1 MILNSCS
8 SSYFR
13 FLNYATMPEPLKN
26 YYNDAFFDLF
36 AVALAKTVP
45 AFNKKKFITAIYSN
59 EWKHFEL
66 KDRMHH
72 ICKVLHTILPPDYPK
87 AIRTIKNT
95 IKELRNIDRGEFNF
109 LYMFLPEYVEV
120 YGIDDFNESMKA
132 FEFITVFSSAEF
144 AVRPFLTKYPE
155 NMMKQMLV
163 WSKHKEPLVRRL
175 ASEGSRP
182 RLPWAMAVQYLKKDP
197 KPILPILKNLKNDP
211 SETVRRSVANNLNDI
226 AKDHPDIVLTIA
238 KKWLGKNE
246 NTDALVKHACRTLLK
261 QGNKTA
267 LHLFDVGGDHDI
279 SVSNMSISRESI
291 RIGESIDISFTIT
304 NNEKKPVTLRVEYAI
319 DFRKSKGTSRKIFKI
334 TEGSFTSKATREF
347 KRKLR
352 FADLTT
358 RTHHAGE
365 HRITLIING
374 TEKEGVMVDLKS
386 AHD

>member
-13 FLNYATMPEPLKN
+13 VLKNHTMPEPLKN

-45 AFNKKKFITAIYSN
+45 TFNKKKFIAAIYSP

-72 ICKVLHTILPPDYPK
+72 ICRVLHTILPADFPK
-87 AIRTIKNT
+87 AIRTIKQT
-95 IKELRNIDRGEFNF
+95 IKKLRNIDRGEFNF

-120 YGIDDFNESMKA
+120 YGIENFDESMKA

-144 AVRPFLTKYPE
+144 AVRPFLIKYPDK
-155 NMMKQMLV
+155 MMKQMLV

-182 RLPWAMAVQYLKKDP
+182 RLPWAMAVPYLKKDP
-197 KPILPILKNLKNDP
+197 KPILPILENLKNDP

-226 AKDHPDIVLTIA
+226 AKDHPDVVLTIA
-238 KKWLGKNE
+238 KKWLGKNA
-246 NTDALVKHACRTLLK
+246 NAGALVKHACRTLLK

-279 SVSNMSISRESI
+279 TVSNMNVSRQSI
-291 RIGESIDISFTIT
+291 RIGESIDLSFTIT

-319 DFRKSKGTSRKIFKI
+319 DFVKARGVTSRKIFKV
-334 TEGSFTSKATREF
+334 TEGSFAPSTKKEF

-358 RTHHAGE
+358 RIHHAGE
-365 HRITLIING
+365 HKITLVING
-374 TEKEGVMVDLKS
+374 AEKEGVMLDLKP
-386 AHD
+386 AR